1 VDQKNWVTPARRGKT
16 ETVMTRRWL
25 TAFGVVA
32 LLAGLG
38 VGGTLAQVPP
48 EVREVRR
55 QINVED
61 KSENI
66 HDPDSKIWVLDFRF
80 RAPRLMTVDVPGR
93 GRKICWYMWYQVW
106 NRTKE
111 PRTFNPRFELVT
123 LDKPGVHVDEVLP
136 SVQEAIRKIEDPLG
150 HMDIKNSV
158 SIGKEPIPPSKP
170 DATPKAIT
178 GVAVWTDVNP
188 DATQFSIFVTGL
200 SNGWSLA
207 EIPPDNKQV
216 VRRKSLQLNFRK
228 LGDRFYQHSGEIR
241 FLPPEQ
247 WLYRASSLKM
257 ADGGKAPAKSE
268 PAKDGNAGTPT
279 LPERTLSGKTPPD
292 R

>member
-1 VDQKNWVTPARRGKT
+1 MAHRWVSWSRCGA
-16 ETVMTRRWL
+16 
-25 TAFGVVA
+25 VA

-38 VGGTLAQVPP
+38 VSLALAQGTSDIRD
-48 EVREVRR
+48 VRK

-61 KSENI
+61 RTENI

-80 RAPRLMTVDVPGR
+80 RSPRIITVDIPGR

-111 PRTFNPRFELVT
+111 PHPFNPRFELVT
-123 LDKPGVHVDEVLP
+123 LDKPGVYVDETLP

-150 HMDIKNSV
+150 HQDIKNSV
-158 SIGKEPIPPSKP
+158 TIGKEPIPPSKS
-170 DATPKAIT
+170 DAVPRGIT

-188 DATQFSIFVTGL
+188 DATQFSVFVTGL

-216 VRRKSLQLNFRK
+216 VRRKTLQLNFRK

-241 FLPPEQ
+241 FVAPEQ
-247 WLYRASSLKM
+247 WLYRTSSVS
-257 ADGGKAPAKSE
+257 ANGKAPAK
-268 PAKDGNAGTPT
+268 
-279 LPERTLSGKTPPD
+279 PEAPKKEGAVPPPEKAPPGKAPPP